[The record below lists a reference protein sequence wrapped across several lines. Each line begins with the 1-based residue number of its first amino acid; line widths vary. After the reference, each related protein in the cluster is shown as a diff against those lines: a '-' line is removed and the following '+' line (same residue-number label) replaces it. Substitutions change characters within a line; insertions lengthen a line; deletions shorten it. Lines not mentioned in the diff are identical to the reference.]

1 MLGLTLLLLGRRDEA
16 VEVAYESVA
25 LYPDDPNL
33 KVLTAML
40 HATRGDQK
48 KAQAAIREVSAQLTA
63 RQTAA
68 LEATVEMT
76 FLGYQLED
84 DPEAV
89 AARVLMVW
97 PKLLP
102 NLDAIWPVLSGKV
115 SPDAEKGTA
124 QLMMMPP
131 MVSGSLKTVI
141 QAMAGVVLN
150 VADESNHR
158 RLADALRAHPEG
170 TLYFVYGAVLARAGR
185 WSEAKLNLLTAAN
198 TPALARV
205 RRAALTAALFC
216 DLDLA
221 RRGDTYDADALRQA
235 LPQLRE
241 LMNMAPLRPGEL
253 LACVQVAHYAGELD
267 LTRHLLAEW
276 EQLEGPVESV
286 LQYRMAT
293 EVKARNPVA
302 ALAAADR
309 ILRVRPN
316 HPEALRVRAEET
328 KNLQQLA
335 RATEKPMP

>member
-1 MLGLTLLLLGRRDEA
+1 
-16 VEVAYESVA
+16 
-25 LYPDDPNL
+25 
-33 KVLTAML
+33 
-40 HATRGDQK
+40 
-48 KAQAAIREVSAQLTA
+48 
-63 RQTAA
+63 
-68 LEATVEMT
+68 
-76 FLGYQLED
+76 
-84 DPEAV
+84 
-89 AARVLMVW
+89 
-97 PKLLP
+97 
-102 NLDAIWPVLSGKV
+102 
-115 SPDAEKGTA
+115 
-124 QLMMMPP
+124 
-131 MVSGSLKTVI
+131 
-141 QAMAGVVLN
+141 
-150 VADESNHR
+150 
-158 RLADALRAHPEG
+158 
-170 TLYFVYGAVLARAGR
+170 LYFVYGAVLARAGR